1 MNLNLKPIIFKEFRQ
16 ILRDRT
22 SLGILLFLP
31 AFLLIMFGYALNF
44 DVKNIPLVIV
54 DYDKSSVS
62 RDFVESFTHSEFF
75 DLKGYVSDP
84 DVIEKMLDREQARL
98 GIVIG
103 NDFSRNLTS
112 GKTAKI
118 QILIDGANATAA
130 STAAGYVSIAVQN
143 FSQKILLNAVSING
157 DTKSIFPIDIK
168 PRIWFNPE
176 LKSAKFLVPGLIGF
190 ILMIMSVV
198 STALSVVKEKEKG
211 TMEQILVS
219 PLRPAELII
228 GKTIPFTITSLLA
241 TVFILI
247 VGYIL
252 FDVHIKGSILLF
264 FLVTL
269 VYIVC
274 SLALGLLIST
284 IADTQQ
290 VAFMAS
296 ILTTMLP
303 ALILSGFVFPI
314 RNMPL
319 IIQGLTYIFP
329 IRFYLSAIRGIILK
343 GTGLT
348 ENWENI
354 LILLFFTVLLI
365 TVSSIRLKKEFL

>member
-1 MNLNLKPIIFKEFRQ
+1 
-16 ILRDRT
+16 
-22 SLGILLFLP
+22 
-31 AFLLIMFGYALNF
+31 
-44 DVKNIPLVIV
+44 
-54 DYDKSSVS
+54 
-62 RDFVESFTHSEFF
+62 
-75 DLKGYVSDP
+75 
-84 DVIEKMLDREQARL
+84 
-98 GIVIG
+98 
-103 NDFSRNLTS
+103 
-112 GKTAKI
+112 
-118 QILIDGANATAA
+118 LIDGANATAA

-143 FSQKILLNAVSING
+143 FSRKILLDAISLDNG
-157 DTKSIFPIDIK
+157 AKSIFPIEVK

-190 ILMIMSVV
+190 ILMMMSVV

-219 PLRPAELII
+219 PLKPAELII
-228 GKTIPFTITSLLA
+228 GKAIPYTITSLLA
-241 TVFILI
+241 GLLILI

-252 FDVHIKGSILLF
+252 FDVYIKGSVLLF

-284 IADTQQ
+284 IAETQQ

-303 ALILSGFVFPI
+303 AFILSGFVFPI

-319 IIQGLTYIFP
+319 ILQGITCLFP
-329 IRFYLSAIRGIILK
+329 IRFYLTTIRGIILK
-343 GTGLT
+343 GTGVA
-348 ENWENI
+348 ENWQNI
-354 LILLFFTVLLI
+354 LILIFFAALLI